1 MNRIRVS
8 ADGDRKINTPENK
21 AAFSRLIKIL
31 FKESKIKFISIILLV
46 CISSLVTV
54 SQSLFIR
61 TLVDKH
67 ITPMLNTNT
76 RDFSPLLRMVIIYAV
91 IYLCGALSTLAAS
104 RIMINIAEKIIRDLR
119 NQMFEHMEK
128 LPISFF
134 DKNSHGN
141 LMSRYTSDTQV
152 LEQMLTNA
160 LPNFFSSLLT
170 LIVIVTAMILSSAM
184 LFLVVVVCI
193 ILLIVSMNFIGGKSS
208 VFFTRQQDSL
218 GKANGY
224 IEELI
229 EGQKVVKVFS
239 RESHV
244 LRDFKVLN
252 EELAENTMLANRYS
266 LYLLPV
272 IFNIGNLQFAFI
284 ATVGGLMTLSGN
296 YGLTIG
302 GLVGFLQLSRSFSG
316 PINNISQQMN
326 QVILA
331 LAGAK
336 RIFDLLDQ
344 EVEIDNGTY
353 EIVRVC
359 ERENGLEICSERTD
373 RWAWKNS
380 ASDENLIE
388 VKGDIRFYNVDF
400 SYDGEHKILDNISLY
415 AKPGQKIA
423 FVGETG
429 AGKTTITNLINRFYE
444 IDSGKITF
452 DGIDIKDIKKAHL
465 RSALGMVLQDTH
477 LFTGSIN
484 YNLKYG
490 RPEISDES
498 IVEAAKKTQSDDFIE
513 KLENRYDTVISGTN
527 SDLSQG
533 QAQLLSIGRAEV
545 YNPPVLILDEAT
557 SSIDTRTERL
567 VQESMDEIMKGR
579 TTFVIAHRLSTVKN
593 ADAIIVLSKGKIVER
608 GNHEELIAQKGIYY
622 RLYTGGFE
630 EKED

>member
-1 MNRIRVS
+1 MHRNRQSR
-8 ADGDRKINTPENK
+8 GKINTPENK
-21 AAFSRLIKIL
+21 AAFLRLMKIL
-31 FKESKIKFISIILLV
+31 FNESKIKFVAIILLV
-46 CISSLVTV
+46 SIGSVV
-54 SQSLFIR
+54 SVAQSIFIK
-61 TLVDKH
+61 TLVDDY
-67 ITPMLNTNT
+67 ITPMLNT
-76 RDFSPLLRMVIIYAV
+76 RAPDYSPLIRLILLYAF
-91 IYLCGALSTLAAS
+91 IFLMGTFSTLSAS
-104 RIMINIAEKIIRDLR
+104 RLMINIAEKIIRDLR
-119 NQMFEHMEK
+119 NSMFEHMEK

-134 DKNSHGN
+134 DQNSHGN

-170 LIVIVTAMILSSAM
+170 LIVIITAMILSSAM
-184 LFLVVVVCI
+184 LFLVVAVCI
-193 ILLIVSMNFIGGKSS
+193 VLLFLSMNFVGGKSS
-208 VFFTRQQDSL
+208 VFFTRQQDSI

-239 RESHV
+239 REDKV
-244 LRDFKVLN
+244 IEDFKILN
-252 EELAENTMLANRYS
+252 EELTENTMLANRYS
-266 LYLLPV
+266 LYLLPI

-344 EVEIDNGTY
+344 EIETDDGIY
-353 EIVRVC
+353 ELVRVC
-359 ERENGLEICSERTD
+359 EGENGLKMCSERTG
-373 RWAWKNS
+373 RWAWKNCEDNS
-380 ASDENLIE
+380 PFIE

-400 SYDGEHKILDNISLY
+400 SYDGENKILEDISLY

-452 DGIDIKDIKKAHL
+452 DGIDIREIKKPHL

-477 LFTGSIN
+477 LFTGTVN

-490 RPEISDES
+490 RPETSDQEV
-498 IVEAAKKTQSDDFIE
+498 IEASKKTQSDDFIE
-513 KLENRYDTVISGTN
+513 KLEDRYDTVISGTN
-527 SDLSQG
+527 DLSQG
-533 QAQLLSIGRAEV
+533 QAQLLSIGRAEI

-567 VQESMDEIMKGR
+567 VQESMDEIVKGR

-593 ADAIIVLSKGKIVER
+593 ADAIIVLSHGKIIER
-608 GNHEELIAQKGIYY
+608 GNHEELMALKGSYY
-622 RLYTGGFE
+622 KLYTGGLE
-630 EKED
+630 ELEK

>member
-1 MNRIRVS
+1 MHRNRQSR
-8 ADGDRKINTPENK
+8 GKINTPENK
-21 AAFSRLIKIL
+21 AAFLRLMKIL
-31 FKESKIKFISIILLV
+31 FNESKIKFVAIILLV
-46 CISSLVTV
+46 SIGSVV
-54 SQSLFIR
+54 SVAQSIFIK
-61 TLVDKH
+61 TLVDDY
-67 ITPMLNTNT
+67 ITPMLNT
-76 RDFSPLLRMVIIYAV
+76 RAPDYSPLIRLILLYAF
-91 IYLCGALSTLAAS
+91 IFLMGTFSTLSAS
-104 RIMINIAEKIIRDLR
+104 RLMINIAEKIIRDLR
-119 NQMFEHMEK
+119 NSMFEHMEK

-134 DKNSHGN
+134 DQNSHGN

-170 LIVIVTAMILSSAM
+170 LIVIITAMILSSAM
-184 LFLVVVVCI
+184 LFLVVAVCI
-193 ILLIVSMNFIGGKSS
+193 VLLFLSMNFVGGKSS
-208 VFFTRQQDSL
+208 VFFTRQQDSI

-239 RESHV
+239 REDKV
-244 LRDFKVLN
+244 IEDFKILN
-252 EELAENTMLANRYS
+252 EELTENTMLANRYS
-266 LYLLPV
+266 LYLLPI

-344 EVEIDNGTY
+344 EIETDDGIY
-353 EIVRVC
+353 ELVRVC
-359 ERENGLEICSERTD
+359 EGENGLEMCSERTG
-373 RWAWKNS
+373 RWAWKNCEDNS
-380 ASDENLIE
+380 PFIE

-400 SYDGEHKILDNISLY
+400 SYDGENKILEDISLY

-452 DGIDIKDIKKAHL
+452 DGIDIREIKKPHL

-477 LFTGSIN
+477 LFTGTVN

-490 RPEISDES
+490 RPETSDQEV
-498 IVEAAKKTQSDDFIE
+498 IEASKKTQSDDFIE
-513 KLENRYDTVISGTN
+513 KLEDRYDTVISGTN
-527 SDLSQG
+527 DLSQG
-533 QAQLLSIGRAEV
+533 QAQLLSIGRAEI

-593 ADAIIVLSKGKIVER
+593 ADAIIVLSHGKIIER
-608 GNHEELIAQKGIYY
+608 GNHEELMALKGSYY
-622 RLYTGGFE
+622 KLYTGGLE
-630 EKED
+630 ELEK

>member
-1 MNRIRVS
+1 MHRNRQPR
-8 ADGDRKINTPENK
+8 GKINTPENK
-21 AAFSRLIKIL
+21 AAFLRLMKIL
-31 FKESKIKFISIILLV
+31 FNESKIKFVAIILLV
-46 CISSLVTV
+46 SIGSVV
-54 SQSLFIR
+54 SVAQSIFIK
-61 TLVDKH
+61 TLVDDY
-67 ITPMLNTNT
+67 ITPMLNT
-76 RDFSPLLRMVIIYAV
+76 RAPDYSPLIRLILLYAF
-91 IYLCGALSTLAAS
+91 IFLMGTFSTLSAS
-104 RIMINIAEKIIRDLR
+104 RLMINIAEKIIRDLR
-119 NQMFEHMEK
+119 NSMFEHMEK

-134 DKNSHGN
+134 DQNSHGN

-170 LIVIVTAMILSSAM
+170 LIVIITAMILSSAM

-193 ILLIVSMNFIGGKSS
+193 VLLFLSMNFVGGKSS
-208 VFFTRQQDSL
+208 VFFTRQQDSI

-239 RESHV
+239 REDKV
-244 LRDFKVLN
+244 IEDFKILN
-252 EELAENTMLANRYS
+252 EELTENTMLANRYS
-266 LYLLPV
+266 LYLLPI

-344 EVEIDNGTY
+344 EIETDDGIY
-353 EIVRVC
+353 ELVRVC
-359 ERENGLEICSERTD
+359 EGENGLEMCSERTG
-373 RWAWKNS
+373 RWAWKNCEDNS
-380 ASDENLIE
+380 PFIE

-400 SYDGEHKILDNISLY
+400 SYDGENKILEDISLY

-452 DGIDIKDIKKAHL
+452 DGIDIREIKKPHL

-477 LFTGSIN
+477 LFTGTVN

-490 RPEISDES
+490 RPETSDQEV
-498 IVEAAKKTQSDDFIE
+498 IEASKKTQSDDFIE
-513 KLENRYDTVISGTN
+513 KLEDRYDTVISGTN
-527 SDLSQG
+527 DLSQG
-533 QAQLLSIGRAEV
+533 QAQLLSIGRAEI

-557 SSIDTRTERL
+557 SSIDTRTEHL

-593 ADAIIVLSKGKIVER
+593 ADAIIVLSHGKIIER
-608 GNHEELIAQKGIYY
+608 GNHEELMALKGSYY
-622 RLYTGGFE
+622 KLYTGGLE
-630 EKED
+630 ELEK

>member
-1 MNRIRVS
+1 MHRNRQPR
-8 ADGDRKINTPENK
+8 GKINTPENK
-21 AAFSRLIKIL
+21 AAFLRLMKIL
-31 FKESKIKFISIILLV
+31 FNESKIKFVAIILLV
-46 CISSLVTV
+46 SIGSVV
-54 SQSLFIR
+54 SVAQSIFIK
-61 TLVDKH
+61 TLVDDY
-67 ITPMLNTNT
+67 ITPMLNT
-76 RDFSPLLRMVIIYAV
+76 RAPDYSPLIRLILLYAF
-91 IYLCGALSTLAAS
+91 IFLMGTFSTLLAS
-104 RIMINIAEKIIRDLR
+104 RLMINIAEKIIRDLR
-119 NQMFEHMEK
+119 NSMFEHMEK

-134 DKNSHGN
+134 DQNSHGN

-170 LIVIVTAMILSSAM
+170 LIVIITAMILSSTM
-184 LFLVVVVCI
+184 LFLVVAVCI
-193 ILLIVSMNFIGGKSS
+193 VLLFLSMNFVGGKSS
-208 VFFTRQQDSL
+208 VFFTRQQDSI
-218 GKANGY
+218 GKTNGY

-239 RESHV
+239 REDKV
-244 LRDFKVLN
+244 IEDFKILN
-252 EELAENTMLANRYS
+252 EELTENTMLANRYS
-266 LYLLPV
+266 LYLLPI

-344 EVEIDNGTY
+344 EIETDDGIY
-353 EIVRVC
+353 ELVRVC
-359 ERENGLEICSERTD
+359 EGENGLEMCSERTG
-373 RWAWKNS
+373 RWAWKNCEDNS
-380 ASDENLIE
+380 PFIE

-400 SYDGEHKILDNISLY
+400 SYDGENKILEDISLY

-452 DGIDIKDIKKAHL
+452 DGIDIREIKKPHL

-477 LFTGSIN
+477 LFTGTVN

-490 RPEISDES
+490 RPETSDQEV
-498 IVEAAKKTQSDDFIE
+498 IEASKKTQSDDFIE
-513 KLENRYDTVISGTN
+513 KLEDRYDTVISGTN
-527 SDLSQG
+527 DLSQG
-533 QAQLLSIGRAEV
+533 QAQLLSIGRAEI

-557 SSIDTRTERL
+557 SSIDTRTEHL

-593 ADAIIVLSKGKIVER
+593 ADAIIVLSHGKIIER
-608 GNHEELIAQKGIYY
+608 GNHEELMALKGSYY
-622 RLYTGGFE
+622 KLYTGGLE
-630 EKED
+630 ELEK